1 MDDRKTEMILEQL
14 RTINQRVA
22 NIENNIQIIKSE
34 LFSMDNKVT
43 LLWGDFAAHS
53 RYAHKTKFGSISSAY
68 EVKIETNR
76 WVQEISNAL
85 KDYEGYI
92 LTTDVYKILG
102 VDRDHSL
109 RTHETIQHIIN
120 AMRHLG
126 WDQKRFK
133 DGKHL
138 RWGYVKGD
146 KRKHIYV
153 FRDPITYKITI
164 GNSPSFMN
172 EVLKP

>member
-14 RTINQRVA
+14 RMINQRIT
-22 NIENNIQIIKSE
+22 NIENDIQVIKSE
-34 LFSMDNKVT
+34 LTSLDSKVT
-43 LLWGDFAAHS
+43 LLWGDFVAQS
-53 RYAHKTKFGSISSAY
+53 RYAHKKKFGSTLSA
-68 EVKIETNR
+68 EHIRIETNR
-76 WVQEISNAL
+76 WVQQISNVL
-85 KDYEGYI
+85 GDREGYI

-102 VDRDHSL
+102 VDRDPNI
-109 RTHETIQHIIN
+109 RTHETIHHIIN
-120 AMRHLG
+120 AMHHLG
-126 WDQKRFK
+126 WEQKRFK

-153 FRDPITYKITI
+153 FRDPISNKVTI
-164 GNSPSFMN
+164 GNSPSFMT